1 MASRACLLPERGIL
15 RISGP
20 DAHSFL
26 QGLLTQN
33 MDLVSEDC
41 AVYTLMQTPQGKF
54 LFDLFLIKDGDG
66 YLADCEAARAK
77 EILKRLF
84 FYKLRAKV
92 ELADQSGNDA
102 VAVLLDEGH
111 ESAPGAAEDGLCGV
125 TYVDPRLPALGKRV
139 ILPRETAELCLRDGG
154 YELTGADAYHE
165 KRMALGVPEAG
176 FELLPEKTF
185 PLEANLDS
193 LHAFDFKKGCF
204 VGQEVASRTKRRG
217 QVRKRILPAEI
228 QGEDLAPGEAVTRE
242 GRTVGEVLSVL
253 GSHALIQIKTAQA
266 AGKLQAGDSVLHIH
280 LPDWADFTLE
290 TSGNE
295 DENDA

>member
-33 MDLVSEDC
+33 MDIVGEDR
-41 AVYTLMQTPQGKF
+41 AIYTLLQTPQGKF

-111 ESAPGAAEDGLCGV
+111 EGTPGAAEDGL
-125 TYVDPRLPALGKRV
+125 
-139 ILPRETAELCLRDGG
+139 
-154 YELTGADAYHE
+154 
-165 KRMALGVPEAG
+165 
-176 FELLPEKTF
+176 
-185 PLEANLDS
+185 
-193 LHAFDFKKGCF
+193 
-204 VGQEVASRTKRRG
+204 
-217 QVRKRILPAEI
+217 
-228 QGEDLAPGEAVTRE
+228 
-242 GRTVGEVLSVL
+242 
-253 GSHALIQIKTAQA
+253 
-266 AGKLQAGDSVLHIH
+266 
-280 LPDWADFTLE
+280 
-290 TSGNE
+290 
-295 DENDA
+295 